1 MSQKILFLINVIIIS
16 ITLSVPQLAY
26 SQQQN
31 GGYSSSYL
39 NRNTSARIN
48 AMAGAY
54 TAVVNDP
61 NSVFINPAG
70 IAFLLNK
77 PMFVTSVSVPGIGR
91 VHSNIAYGQGIG
103 QNFGVGLGINSFTSG
118 EFIGRDRLGNPLGN
132 MRDWQYSMNLS
143 LGYAQKDY
151 GFGATFKYLGRDLQG
166 NNVSANGIAF
176 DLGTKFNVADLF
188 TFGASIQNI
197 AGSMKWNTP
206 SAISD
211 RLPLTLR
218 TGLAIEFGINDQTL
232 ETKTSVTGAIDTLYI
247 PATKYFL
254 FSCDAV
260 FRENDISPNF
270 VVGAEIVPIEILALR
285 CGFNIYGEDNGKPA
299 LFPLNIWGAGISLR
313 PNLETSAF
321 DLNIDY
327 SISNEYILSSGV
339 SHHISIIIA
348 LK

>member
-1 MSQKILFLINVIIIS
+1 MSQKILFFINVIVLTII
-16 ITLSVPQLAY
+16 LSMPQLVHA
-26 SQQQN
+26 QQKN
-31 GGYSSSYL
+31 GGYSSSYI

-54 TAVVNDP
+54 TAIVNDP

-70 IAFLLNK
+70 IGFLLNK
-77 PMFVTSVSVPGIGR
+77 PMFVTSVSLPGIGR

-118 EFIGRDRLGNPLGN
+118 EFIGRDIMGNPLGN

-151 GFGATFKYLGRDLQG
+151 GFGATFKYLGRNLQG
-166 NNVSANGIAF
+166 SNISANGIAF

-197 AGSMKWNTP
+197 GGSMKWNTA
-206 SAISD
+206 SNISD
-211 RLPLTLR
+211 NLPLTLR
-218 TGLAIEFGINDQTL
+218 TGVAFEFGINDETL
-232 ETKTSVTGAIDTLYI
+232 ETQTSVTGSIDTVYI

-254 FSCDAV
+254 LSFDAV
-260 FRENDISPNF
+260 FRETDMSPNF
-270 VVGAEIVPIEILALR
+270 VVGAEIVPIEELAIR
-285 CGFNIYGEDNGKPA
+285 GGFNIYGEDNGTPT
-299 LFPLNIWGAGISLR
+299 LFPLNIWGAGVSLR
-313 PNLETSAF
+313 PNLESPAF
-321 DLNIDY
+321 DLNVDY
-327 SISNEYILSSGV
+327 SISNEFILGSGIA
-339 SHHISIIIA
+339 HHISIIID